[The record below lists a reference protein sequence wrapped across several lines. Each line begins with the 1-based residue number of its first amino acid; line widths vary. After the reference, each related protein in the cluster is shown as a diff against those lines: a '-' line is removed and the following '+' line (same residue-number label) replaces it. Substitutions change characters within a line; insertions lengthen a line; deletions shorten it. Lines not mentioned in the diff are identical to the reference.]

1 VQLHEISQELDE
13 QLRILLKTV
22 KKLNPEAFV
31 DKRKRDEICNAA
43 VSAALAAKLRQYTTS
58 LQDDEA
64 LLQKDDLTRR
74 HKMALQVRVGEKK
87 LLQEA
92 IALMQGDAGAA
103 QECDGERA
111 KKKAKIHS

>member
-13 QLRILLKTV
+13 QLGSFLKTL
-22 KKLNPEAFV
+22 KKSNPEAFV

-43 VSAALAAKLRQYTTS
+43 VSAALTAKLKQYPTS

-64 LLQKDDLTRR
+64 LLKNEDLTRR
-74 HKMALQVRVGEKK
+74 HQMALQVRIGEKK

-92 IALMQGDAGAA
+92 IALVQGSIGPT

-111 KKKAKIHS
+111 TKKTKTHA

>member
-1 VQLHEISQELDE
+1 VELHEISQELDE
-13 QLRILLKTV
+13 QLRILLKAL
-22 KKLNPEAFV
+22 KKSNPDAFV
-31 DKRKRDEICNAA
+31 DKRKRDEICNAT
-43 VSAALAAKLRQYTTS
+43 VSAALSAKLRQYTTS

-64 LLQKDDLTRR
+64 LLKKDDLTRR

-92 IALMQGDAGAA
+92 ITLMQGDTATA
-103 QECDGERA
+103 QECNGERG